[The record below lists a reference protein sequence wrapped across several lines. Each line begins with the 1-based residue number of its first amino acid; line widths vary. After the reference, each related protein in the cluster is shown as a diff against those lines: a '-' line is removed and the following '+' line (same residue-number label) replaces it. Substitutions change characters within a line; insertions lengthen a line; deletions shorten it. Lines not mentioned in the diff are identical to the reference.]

1 VLHTLYTILVNYS
14 TQKFTFSIIFLI
26 FLLIKESEL
35 IVSIAEKSKMQI
47 HENLNGTTDN
57 LSKKYHNPKSIFHVS
72 TCRIKNPELRTSWK
86 TDSPIRHRAARVPTR
101 TLLAY
106 VLCTRVKSRSL
117 LVESIKSSKAERA
130 YRARPVVGATKRTTW
145 FVRDVSRRVARAKS
159 TAHRREYSLG

>member
-1 VLHTLYTILVNYS
+1 VAHIVYYPCELLHAEIYIFNYLFDILIN
-14 TQKFTFSIIFLI
+14 KRKRFDCAM
-26 FLLIKESEL
+26 
-35 IVSIAEKSKMQI
+35 SIAEKSKVQI

-72 TCRIKNPELRTSWK
+72 STCRIKNPELRASWK
-86 TDSPIRHRAARVPTR
+86 TDSSIRHRAARVP

-130 YRARPVVGATKRTTW
+130 YRVRPVVGATKRTTW

-159 TAHRREYSLG
+159 TAHQREYSLG